1 MMVCIII
8 VKNIELVLQ
17 KRKQAKTK
25 VKLNGKRI
33 DKRNGKMSF
42 SGIPTLNVWIA
53 FVTYLANTVFKA
65 HDFMPDLKV
74 DQFMPV
80 VIDRTTLLFYQQK
93 NKITC

>member
-53 FVTYLANTVFKA
+53 FVTYLANTAKYV
-65 HDFMPDLKV
+65 
-74 DQFMPV
+74 
-80 VIDRTTLLFYQQK
+80 TLG
-93 NKITC
+93 T

>member
-1 MMVCIII
+1 MILFKSM
-8 VKNIELVLQ
+8 ELVLQ

-80 VIDRTTLLFYQQK
+80 VIDCTTLLFYQQK